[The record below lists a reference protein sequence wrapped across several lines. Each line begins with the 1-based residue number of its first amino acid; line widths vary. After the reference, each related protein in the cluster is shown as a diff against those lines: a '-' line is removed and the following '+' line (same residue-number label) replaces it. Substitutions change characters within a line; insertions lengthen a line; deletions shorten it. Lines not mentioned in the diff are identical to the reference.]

1 MERGEKE
8 SREEVSRALARV
20 LRHEDVRKIWYTHKK
35 LSTTLKE
42 IRRFRNDDEGVL
54 QTMIRDVGQDGAGTL
69 KRERFVVKDHGD
81 IFSCIAADGKK
92 AAKRRSSSNTT
103 KADGWSTEEEIGGGG
118 SSARLGKSGSPGKA
132 DWWSSDWKS
141 NWRSG
146 GEELT
151 GSKNSRKFVM
161 GSQAGKGRDWSWQD
175 ARWGKAHMGVQRFS
189 RTD

>member
-1 MERGEKE
+1 MERGEKQ

-54 QTMIRDVGQDGAGTL
+54 QTMIRDVVQDGAGTL
-69 KRERFVVKDHGD
+69 KRERYGD
-81 IFSCIAADGKK
+81 IFSCIAAAGKR

-118 SSARLGKSGSPGKA
+118 SSERLGK
-132 DWWSSDWKS
+132 
-141 NWRSG
+141 
-146 GEELT
+146 
-151 GSKNSRKFVM
+151 
-161 GSQAGKGRDWSWQD
+161 
-175 ARWGKAHMGVQRFS
+175 
-189 RTD
+189 